1 MLETP
6 TFGKFY
12 GEDRFLVFEPA
23 ALYIGL
29 IKSCIFGGAA
39 AALYGLLIR
48 PILGFGE
55 PSWWWTMTGGM
66 VCAAGIWA
74 DLSLVRIRF
83 SLQERWFKRRQGPG
97 FIPTL
102 WQGKID
108 QLDAIQVIAETGSF
122 SGLASASVT
131 YYMLLHWKGRAAP
144 PMVLETAVYAH
155 MPGTPLQSQA
165 AGILDRANRFARA
178 LKLPI
183 YDNTQYNSPC
193 PVAIWN

>member
-23 ALYIGL
+23 APYLMLVKG
-29 IKSCIFGGAA
+29 CIFGGAA
-39 AALYGLLIR
+39 AALYGFVIR
-48 PILGFGE
+48 PLVGQGE
-55 PSWWWTMTGGM
+55 FSWWWTMTGSM
-66 VCAAGIWA
+66 VCLAGIWA

-83 SLQERWFKRRQGPG
+83 SLQERWYKRRQGPG

-108 QLDAIQVIAETGSF
+108 QLDAIQVISEQGSF
-122 SGLASASVT
+122 SGMVGASVT
-131 YYMLLHWKGRAAP
+131 HYIILHWKGRAAP
-144 PMVLETAVYAH
+144 PMVLETAIYALF
-155 MPGTPLQSQA
+155 PGSPLSTHA
-165 AGILDRANRFARA
+165 AGILDRANRYAKA
-178 LKLPI
+178 LKLPV
-183 YDNTQYNSPC
+183 YDNTQYHSPC